1 MTTRSVP
8 APLDV
13 GAVFLTA
20 VRASQG
26 ALARL
31 DAAKRG
37 VSDAEKDLARA
48 QGRESLARAA
58 LVASDA

>member
-8 APLDV
+8 DAA
-13 GAVFLTA
+13 AVFLAA
-20 VRASQG
+20 VRVSQG

-48 QGRESLARAA
+48 QGRESLARVA